1 MGGHPE
7 IHLIA
12 AADKSDRS
20 SPSTTHPH
28 KRNDETVSAITKML
42 CTLGFFKVQLLNKTA
57 LAKLPGLSK

>member
-1 MGGHPE
+1 MGGHQE

-28 KRNDETVSAITKML
+28 KRNDE
-42 CTLGFFKVQLLNKTA
+42 Q
-57 LAKLPGLSK
+57 